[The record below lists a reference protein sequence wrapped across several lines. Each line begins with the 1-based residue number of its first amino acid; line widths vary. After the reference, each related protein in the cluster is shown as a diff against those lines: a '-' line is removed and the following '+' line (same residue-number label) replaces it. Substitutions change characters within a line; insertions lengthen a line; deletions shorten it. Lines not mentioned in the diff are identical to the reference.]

1 MANERPKEDNTVS
14 LGNNISL
21 DQLISATS
29 TSVLRALKEHER
41 LEPNNRFDFNPRIW
55 VGIWVDLDRFRFPGG
70 PTGGPGGGPV
80 AGGGLGG

>member
-1 MANERPKEDNTVS
+1 MANERPKDTTVS
-14 LGNNISL
+14 LGDNISL

-41 LEPNNRFDFNPRIW
+41 QENRFEFNPRIW

-70 PTGGPGGGPV
+70 GPGGGPV
-80 AGGGLGG
+80 GGGGGIGG